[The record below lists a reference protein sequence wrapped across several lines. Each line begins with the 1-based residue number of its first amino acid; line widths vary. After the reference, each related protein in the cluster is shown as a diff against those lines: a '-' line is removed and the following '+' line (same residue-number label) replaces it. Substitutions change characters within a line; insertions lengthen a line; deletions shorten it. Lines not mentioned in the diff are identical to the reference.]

1 MRTRDGQTLEQSAD
15 NVEPTDPDGVHE
27 RFFAAAS
34 ERLGDERARELDAL
48 IGTLEACADAA
59 SSPASPRMSGAQ
71 CNEETTHNG
80 SAPRESVRRV
90 ALASMIGTSIE
101 WYDFFIFGTA
111 SALVFGRLF
120 FPTFSELAGT
130 LAAFA
135 TFAVGFVA
143 RPVGGLVF
151 GHFGDR
157 LGRKTMLVVTLT
169 MMGLATFAMG
179 LMPTYDT
186 IGVWAPILMVVLRF
200 VQGLAVGGEW
210 GGAVLMATEHA
221 GGQRRGFFGS
231 FAQVGSAVG
240 GLMST
245 GMFLL
250 MQQLPEEDFVAWG
263 WRVPFLVSIV
273 LVFVGLFIRLR
284 IMESPVVREDQ
295 GKQPRREGAGRRALA
310 HRHAQRAAGRGS
322 LLRARHTVLRDDG
335 LHARL
340 HDGRLRSRAEHVP
353 HRRDGGGRGPAHH
366 DTAARRALGQARP
379 TPRDHLRHAVHHRVR
394 RAAQFHDHV
403 ADTRCSCGSRSSSA
417 SASAT
422 TPCTR
427 RRRPSTT
434 EMFPA
439 HVRYSGASLGYQ
451 LGGAI
456 AGFVPLVAAS
466 LVGAAGGAYWP
477 IAALIALGG
486 FVGFVCILLVRPAV
500 AAPGPQGTA

>member
-1 MRTRDGQTLEQSAD
+1 MT
-15 NVEPTDPDGVHE
+15 
-27 RFFAAAS
+27 
-34 ERLGDERARELDAL
+34 
-48 IGTLEACADAA
+48 
-59 SSPASPRMSGAQ
+59 
-71 CNEETTHNG
+71 ETTQTG
-80 SAPRESVRRV
+80 SPPQESVRRV
-90 ALASMIGTSIE
+90 ALASMVGTSIE

-135 TFAVGFVA
+135 SFAVGFVA

-157 LGRKTMLVVTLT
+157 IGRKTTLILTLT

-179 LMPTYDT
+179 LMPSYAS

-200 VQGLAVGGEW
+200 IQGLAVGGEW

-221 GGQRRGFFGS
+221 GGKRRGFFGS

-245 GMFLL
+245 GIFLA
-250 MQQLPEEDFVAWG
+250 MQQLPEDQFLSWG
-263 WRVPFLVSIV
+263 WRVPFLFSIV
-273 LVFVGLFIRLR
+273 LVLVGLFIRLR
-284 IMESPVVREDQ
+284 IMESPVFQKIKETRKVAKVPAIELLRNDTRNVLLAAGLYCAHGVLFYAMTVYTLAYTTNAYGLSQ
-295 GKQPRREGAGRRALA
+295 NTYLIGVTAAGAGQCFTIPFLGALSDKLGRRNVMMFGTLFIMAFAIPLNYMITS
-310 HRHAQRAAGRGS
+310 QVPLLMWAAVVIGICVGHNS
-322 LLRARHTVLRDDG
+322 VY
-335 LHARL
+335 
-340 HDGRLRSRAEHVP
+340 SP
-353 HRRDGGGRGPAHH
+353 
-366 DTAARRALGQARP
+366 TAALY
-379 TPRDHLRHAVHHRVR
+379 
-394 RAAQFHDHV
+394 
-403 ADTRCSCGSRSSSA
+403 S
-417 SASAT
+417 
-422 TPCTR
+422 
-427 RRRPSTT
+427 

-486 FVGFVCILLVRPAV
+486 FVGFVCLLLVRPA
-500 AAPGPQGTA
+500 ATTESTA